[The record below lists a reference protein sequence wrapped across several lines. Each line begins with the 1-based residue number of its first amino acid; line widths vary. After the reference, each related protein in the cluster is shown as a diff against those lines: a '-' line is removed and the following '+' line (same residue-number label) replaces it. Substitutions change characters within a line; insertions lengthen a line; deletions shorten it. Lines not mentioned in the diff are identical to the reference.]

1 MPAPSIYLD
10 NNATTRIDP
19 RVAEAMATIQRD
31 RLVNPASQHS
41 DGRKARRVLE
51 EARLTIATCLGCRTK
66 GMAADQ
72 ILFTSGGTEANNL
85 AIFGLLEGREG
96 DLVVSSIEHPSIL
109 GAAESVAKRGK
120 HRVRYLPVGKNGQIS
135 IDEWNDVL
143 LGHRLASQGK
153 CAEGRIAMVSLML
166 ANNETGVI
174 QPFQEIVNSARL
186 EGILVHADA
195 VQAIAKIPFSFEKSN
210 LDAMTVTAHKFHGPV
225 GIGSLVLKAAVPLVP
240 IHFGGFQQLGLRPG
254 TESVELAVGF
264 AAAIQLATNDL
275 LERNERMTEFRIQL
289 ENLLLEN
296 TRSPKIICA
305 NEARLPH
312 TISLAYPGI
321 ERQAL
326 QMALDREGL
335 SCGTGS
341 ACASGSGQP
350 SHVLKAMGASNSILR
365 SAIRLSLSAETTS
378 QEIVEAARI
387 ITLVVNRFPYPNL
400 FDEP

>member
-1 MPAPSIYLD
+1 MPEPTIYLD
-10 NNATTRIDP
+10 NNATTRIDA
-19 RVAEAMATIQRD
+19 RVAQAMASIQFD
-31 RLVNPASQHS
+31 RLANPASQHS
-41 DGRKARRVLE
+41 DGRKARRTLE
-51 EARLTIATCLGCRTK
+51 EARLAVATCLGCRTK

-85 AIFGLLEGREG
+85 AILGLLEGREG
-96 DLVVSSIEHPSIL
+96 DLIVSSVEHPSIL
-109 GAAESVAKRGK
+109 GAAELVAKRGK
-120 HRVRYLPVGKNGQIS
+120 NRVRYLPVGKNGQICLE
-135 IDEWNDVL
+135 EWNKVL
-143 LGHRLASQGK
+143 SDHKFACESKQS
-153 CAEGRIAMVSLML
+153 EGRIAMVSLML

-174 QPFQEIVNSARL
+174 QPFQQIVDSARS
-186 EGILVHADA
+186 EGILVHSDA

-210 LDAMTVTAHKFHGPV
+210 LDAMTVTAHKLHGPV
-225 GIGSLVLKAAVPLVP
+225 GIGVMVLRAAIPVVP

-254 TESVELAVGF
+254 TESVVLAVGF

-275 LERNERMTEFRIQL
+275 LDRMERMTGQRIQL

-296 TRSPKIICA
+296 TRRPEIICA
-305 NEARLPH
+305 GEPRLPH

-350 SHVLKAMGASNSILR
+350 SHVLKAMGAQDSILR
-365 SAIRLSLSAETTS
+365 SAIRLSLSAETSS

-387 ITLVVNRFPYPNL
+387 ISMVVNRFPSPNL
-400 FDEP
+400 VDEP